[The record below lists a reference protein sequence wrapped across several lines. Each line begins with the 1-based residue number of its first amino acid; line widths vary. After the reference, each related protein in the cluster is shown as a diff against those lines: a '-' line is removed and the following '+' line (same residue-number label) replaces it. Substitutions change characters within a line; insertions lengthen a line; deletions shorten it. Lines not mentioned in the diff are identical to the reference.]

1 MQPHTENAWD
11 QNTCV
16 NGGKTKNS
24 RHTWEDNPSIYLLQN
39 TMHDVCFPKQ
49 KQQTTRRFIRK
60 SSNKF
65 MKLLHYFVI
74 ISYRKVPRFLSFS
87 WVHVEVFYGWICK
100 GSELW
105 RKKTKT
111 MFIIKS
117 LDNKQLRGIICC
129 DMWGFEKIL
138 IIKLPLGR

>member
-1 MQPHTENAWD
+1 MRLRPKQLCQWRENKKLATNARR
-11 QNTCV
+11 Q
-16 NGGKTKNS
+16 S
-24 RHTWEDNPSIYLLQN
+24 FYLLQS

-49 KQQTTRRFIRK
+49 KQQTTRQFIRK

-74 ISYRKVPRFLSFS
+74 ISRRKVPRFLSFS

-100 GSELW
+100 GSEL
-105 RKKTKT
+105 RRKKKTKT

-117 LDNKQLRGIICC
+117 LDNKQFFGTICC

-138 IIKLPLGR
+138 IIKLLLGR